1 MTMQAE
7 IELTLDIEV
16 LQQWIGRTEVM
27 VDQLDAGA
35 AQRMQVTLDRVADM
49 REGAELPPFW
59 HYLYFNP
66 QVLVSEL
73 KEDGHEK
80 LGRFLPPISLPRRM
94 WAGGTVEITKPLR
107 IGETCTKTSTI
118 RDVALK
124 QGRSGPLCFVT
135 VDHDFTVAGEHRLTE
150 RQNIVYRDMPAAGA
164 EPPKGKA
171 APLDPT
177 DGFSVTPDQIMLF
190 RYSALIFYSHR
201 IHYDLDYARD
211 VEGYPGLVV
220 HGPLMAA
227 LAGELGRNLHAD
239 KPLKSMSI
247 RALSPL
253 FAPTPFHVEAR
264 SEADRAQT
272 WVRGPTGD
280 LAMTVDLIFATGPQ
294 DT

>member
-1 MTMQAE
+1 MQAD
-7 IELTLDIEV
+7 IDLTLDIDI
-16 LQQWIGRTEVM
+16 LRQWVGRTEVM
-27 VDQLDAGA
+27 IDHLDAGP

-49 REGAELPPFW
+49 REGTELPPFW
-59 HYLYFNP
+59 HYLYFNL
-66 QVLVSEL
+66 QVPASQL

-94 WAGGTVEITKPLR
+94 WAGGTVEITQPLS
-107 IGETCTKTSTI
+107 IGETCTKTSII
-118 RDVALK
+118 RDVTLR
-124 QGRSGPLCFVT
+124 QGRSGSLCFVT
-135 VDHDFTVAGEHRLTE
+135 VDHDFTVANEHRLTE
-150 RQNIVYRDMPAAGA
+150 RQNIVYRDMPAADA

-177 DGFSVTPDQIMLF
+177 DEFSVTPDQIMLF

-211 VEGYPGLVV
+211 IEGYPGLVV

-239 KPLKSMSI
+239 KPLKSMNI

-264 SEADRAQT
+264 CDANTAHT

-280 LAMTVDLIFATGPQ
+280 LAMTVDLTFSTGPQ